1 MPIILGPQW
10 WWNYFKKLFGLKDFT
25 RGGMALS
32 SGWHEIF
39 VPTSC
44 KPASVMLTSTDYDT
58 PCCGG
63 TICLYATC
71 LLPDGFILYAD
82 VRTDSCEIE
91 WIIQYDEDV
100 CPTPPP
106 IFP

>member
-1 MPIILGPQW
+1 MAIILGPRW
-10 WWNYFKKLFGLKDFT
+10 WWNYFKKLFDLKDFS

-32 SGWHEIF
+32 NGWHEIF
-39 VPTSC
+39 VPTDC
-44 KPASVMLTSTDYDT
+44 IPARVTTHCLNNDT

-63 TICLYATC
+63 EITLYATC

-82 VRTDSCEIE
+82 VRTVSAELE
-91 WIIQYDEDV
+91 WIIEYDDS
-100 CPTPPP
+100 CPSPTD